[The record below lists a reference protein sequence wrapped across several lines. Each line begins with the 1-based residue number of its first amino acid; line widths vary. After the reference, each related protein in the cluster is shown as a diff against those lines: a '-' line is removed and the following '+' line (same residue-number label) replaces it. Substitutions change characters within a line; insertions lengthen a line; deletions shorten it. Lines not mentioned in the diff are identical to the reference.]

1 MKLDNLKLFPENRI
15 KSLFGLEPGI
25 LAQVII
31 KVLPV
36 LEQKREQ
43 RLRNAPDRKRRF
55 VKGDGRPPE
64 LKPVY
69 KLLMTL
75 LYLRHNVSATVV
87 GQMFGFSA
95 DSVEKN
101 ALPEV
106 LLVLKELFPA
116 QRWEAVGRHRNEKW
130 NADEV
135 DKIIVDSFETPIPRP
150 SLNDRQKRVYS
161 GKKKRHTLKTQII
174 TDQKGRILDISSGHR
189 GPKSDVKIWN
199 ETELS
204 DEIKEKPKLG
214 DKAYIGADKPTQTP
228 QKKPKGGEL
237 NEAEKAENRHL
248 SQERIVVEHGI
259 RKVKSYRIVRDEYRL
274 AQGIFPTVVS
284 VVVGLL
290 QFSDLMN

>member
-1 MKLDNLKLFPENRI
+1 MKLDNLKSFPANRL
-15 KSLFGLEPGI
+15 KSLFGLETDV

-31 KVLPV
+31 KVLPA
-36 LEQKREQ
+36 LEKQREQ
-43 RLRNAPDRKRRF
+43 RLRNLPERKRRF
-55 VKGDGRPPE
+55 ITRDGRPPE
-64 LKPVY
+64 MKPIH

-75 LYLRHNVSATVV
+75 LYLRHNTSATVV

-106 LLVLKELFPA
+106 LALLKELFPA
-116 QRWEAVGRHRNEKW
+116 SRWEAVRRHRNEKW
-130 NADEV
+130 NPAEV

-174 TDQKGRILDISSGHR
+174 TDHKGKILDVNSGHR
-189 GPKSDVKIWN
+189 GPKADVKIWN
-199 ETELS
+199 ETTLPEQLN
-204 DEIKEKPKLG
+204 EKPKLG
-214 DKAYIGADKPTQTP
+214 DKAYLGADKPTQTP

-237 NEAEKAENRHL
+237 NEAEKAANKQI
-248 SQERIVVEHGI
+248 SQERIYVEHAI
-259 RKVKSYRIVRDEYRL
+259 RKVKGFRVVRDEYRL

-284 VVVGLL
+284 VIVGLL

>member
-1 MKLDNLKLFPENRI
+1 MKFDNLKSFPDNRL
-15 KSLFGLEPGI
+15 KSLFGLEPDI

-31 KVLPV
+31 KVLPA
-36 LEQKREQ
+36 LEQKREH
-43 RLRNAPDRKRRF
+43 RLRNLSERKRRF
-55 VKGDGRPPE
+55 ITRDGRPPSM
-64 LKPVY
+64 LPIH

-75 LYLRHNVSATVV
+75 LYLRHNTSATVV

-106 LLVLKELFPA
+106 IAVLKELFPA
-116 QRWEAVGRHRNEKW
+116 SRWEAVKRHRFEKW
-130 NADEV
+130 KADEV

-174 TDQKGRILDISSGHR
+174 TDQKGKILDVTGGHR
-189 GPKSDVKIWN
+189 GPKSDIKIWN
-199 ETELS
+199 ETKLPDELK
-204 DEIKEKPKLG
+204 DKPKLG
-214 DKAYIGADKPTQTP
+214 DKAYLGAEKPTLIP
-228 QKKPKGGEL
+228 KKKPKGGEL
-237 NEAEKAENRHL
+237 SEAEKAANRL
-248 SQERIVVEHGI
+248 ISQERIYVEHAI
-259 RKVKSYRIVRDEYRL
+259 RKVKGFRVVRDEYRL

-284 VVVGLL
+284 AIVGLL